1 MGCMGGGLVLPG
13 MGGHAAT
20 HHDGINKT
28 TDRWYQNEQQLVA
41 GQGGEPPHPHTAQPT
56 SHNHTQPHLVRK
68 ALAQAEVG
76 QQQEHQRALGVLL
89 KRLGKEVRAFTHALQ
104 QSRQVAG
111 GLRAAA

>member
-1 MGCMGGGLVLPG
+1 
-13 MGGHAAT
+13 
-20 HHDGINKT
+20 
-28 TDRWYQNEQQLVA
+28 
-41 GQGGEPPHPHTAQPT
+41 
-56 SHNHTQPHLVRK
+56 
-68 ALAQAEVG
+68 VG